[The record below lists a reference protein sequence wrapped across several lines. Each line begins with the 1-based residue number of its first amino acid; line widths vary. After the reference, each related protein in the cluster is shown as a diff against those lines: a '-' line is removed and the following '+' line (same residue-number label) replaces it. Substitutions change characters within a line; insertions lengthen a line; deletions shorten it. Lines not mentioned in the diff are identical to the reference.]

1 MQTEIPPRETELL
14 PIRSPEFWRDP
25 HPYFKR
31 LRDEFPVTQLADGT
45 YVVSRYED
53 VNFLLRSTASSSRQ
67 VDFEIHEY
75 LHQSVIGMDP
85 PEHTKHRRLI
95 NKLLTPKMN
104 LVWVETM
111 RSHVSQALAGVGDD
125 GEIEA
130 VGSLMV
136 GPLHATMCEIL
147 AIPFERA
154 PEIDRWVYNWGRSLG
169 LGLDEEE
176 QQLGLDAI
184 RNLSEYSRQC
194 LEAARLQQNG
204 GMLGAWVEA
213 EAQGEITEDEIIAH
227 MVLFLVVG
235 LFSPG
240 TPIAS
245 SLERIARDPD
255 LAAYLRS
262 NPEARLPAINEIL
275 RLDTPEL
282 GAIRVVTEDVTIADT
297 QIPAGA
303 TLWLLLSSA
312 NRDERVFA
320 NPDAFDLFRP
330 ADGKQHL
337 AFAAGPHTCMGQNL
351 VRKQVEIVLEGVLDQ
366 YSLVELAGE
375 PEYHHTEFSRKWTRL
390 PLHLAR

>member
-1 MQTEIPPRETELL
+1 MQTDIPPRETELL
-14 PIRSPEFWRDP
+14 PIRSSDFRRDP
-25 HPYFKR
+25 HPYFRR
-31 LRDEFPVTQLADGT
+31 LRDDHPVTQLADGT

-85 PEHTKHRRLI
+85 PEHTRHRRLI

-111 RSHVSQALAGVGDD
+111 RSHVARALDEVGDD

-147 AIPFERA
+147 GIPFERVA
-154 PEIDRWVYNWGRSLG
+154 EIDRWVYDWGRSLG
-169 LGLDEEE
+169 LGIDAGE

-184 RNLSEYSRQC
+184 KGLSDYSRAC
-194 LEAARLQQNG
+194 LEGARRAPDG
-204 GMLGAWVEA
+204 GMLEAWVEA
-213 EAQGEITEDEIIAH
+213 ERQGEITEDEIIAH

-245 SLERIARDPD
+245 SLERIARDPE

-262 NPEARLPAINEIL
+262 NSDIRLAAINEVL

-297 QIPAGA
+297 VLPAGA
-303 TLWLLLSSA
+303 TVWLLLSSA
-312 NRDERVFA
+312 NRDERVFP
-320 NPDAFDLFRP
+320 NPDAFDLARP

-351 VRKQVEIVLEGVLDQ
+351 VRKQVEIVLAGVLDG
-366 YSLVELAGE
+366 YSVVELAGE